1 MNHKKQNDPEFD
13 RFLNSIR
20 ERVEG
25 AFNEVQ
31 NTSRNLERLL
41 AKTVVGLC
49 TRVIAKMTSHILK
62 LVLRRLFDIDVQ
74 TFSTVAAWF
83 LISHQPYWGTDSS
96 NVSSG
101 HGDRGLSIYR
111 FLMAKARTVSK
122 TVRVWKYLLA
132 GRKPWTEG
140 YRDYRYDF
148 VRSVLR
154 DRNLYEC
161 FRQNQQLPE
170 GYGARLDERVVEYP
184 WVISRLVDDAT
195 HLLDAGSTLNH
206 PTLLELPILRRK
218 SIVIYTLVP
227 EGVISQANV
236 SYLYGDLRQT
246 ILNNEVFEEIVCIST
261 LEHIGMDNTVI
272 YTSDRRYKEFRPLDY
287 QDALRE
293 LRRLLVPGGQLL
305 LTVPYGRY
313 QNRGWLQQFDRE
325 MLEDTIRVFD
335 GKLHD
340 QAFYRY
346 TSGGWSLARA
356 ADCVDCKYYDIH
368 ARSGYDPDYAAAA
381 RAVAC
386 IQLIR

>member
-1 MNHKKQNDPEFD
+1 
-13 RFLNSIR
+13 
-20 ERVEG
+20 V
-25 AFNEVQ
+25 
-31 NTSRNLERLL
+31 T
-41 AKTVVGLC
+41 
-49 TRVIAKMTSHILK
+49 
-62 LVLRRLFDIDVQ
+62 
-74 TFSTVAAWF
+74 
-83 LISHQPYWGTDSS
+83 
-96 NVSSG
+96 
-101 HGDRGLSIYR
+101 
-111 FLMAKARTVSK
+111 KARVVSK
-122 TVRVWKYLLA
+122 AVRIQKYLLA

-140 YRDYRYDF
+140 YRDCRDDF
-148 VRSVLR
+148 IRSVLR
-154 DRNLYEC
+154 DRNLCEC

-184 WVISRLVDDAT
+184 WV
-195 HLLDAGSTLNH
+195 LNH
-206 PTLLELPILRRK
+206 VALLELPILRRK

-287 QDALRE
+287 QDGLRE

-313 QNRGWLQQFDRE
+313 QNCGWLQQFDRE

-346 TSGGWSLARA
+346 TSDGWSLARA
-356 ADCVDCKYYDIH
+356 ADCVDCEYYDIH